1 MGMEYDPNV
10 PSRQPDLRASDAE
23 RAQTIELLRRHH
35 EAGRLT
41 AEELAERTERV
52 NAATTF
58 GDLDATMATCPDCS
72 RLCRRP
78 QRRHKNGRPG
88 RPGKRSTGSS
98 SPTWSSTCF

>member
-10 PSRQPDLRASDAE
+10 PSRQPDVRASDAE

-58 GDLDATMATCPDCS
+58 GDLDATMANLP
-72 RLCRRP
+72 RLLPRP
-78 QRRHKNGRPG
+78 QRRHKNERPG
-88 RPGKRSTGSS
+88 RPGKGSTASS